1 MNTLSSISWSSKLF
15 PNKPSLS
22 NSLYVATLTS
32 LLALTGC
39 SDPKETTAADASQTE
54 ATTASDDVITLRF
67 SHFMTAS
74 DDINEQ
80 VFVPWAKKIE
90 EESNG
95 RLKIE
100 IYPSAT
106 LSKPGVTYEA
116 AAKGTI
122 DIGMQAHGYTA
133 GRFPLTQIL
142 ELPGLSNT
150 AAQQT
155 CILHKLYDDGVISK
169 EYEDSHMLYMI
180 GTGPG
185 ALHTIDKPIRTPAD
199 MKGLRIRQPSAVA
212 SYIIQTVGAAPV
224 GMPAPD
230 TYTSLQRGVIDGL
243 SFAWQPVRAF
253 RLDELVNTHTNIPFY
268 SAALVVTMNKDKY
281 QSLPDDLKKIIDDNS
296 GITMAAKAAQVF
308 DMANNEIMAEARAK
322 GDVMIEVPDPLNDP
336 DWSGPLI
343 EGSQKY
349 LDEVKATGLDAQ
361 SVYEKAKE
369 ASIACKT

>member
-1 MNTLSSISWSSKLF
+1 MISKLSSRLMRATPLTFSS
-15 PNKPSLS
+15 
-22 NSLYVATLTS
+22 T
-32 LLALTGC
+32 LLAALMVISGC
-39 SDPKETTAADASQTE
+39 ADKTE
-54 ATTASDDVITLRF
+54 VAASDDTAATANEPVTVLRF
-67 SHFMTAS
+67 SHFMTAN
-74 DDINEQ
+74 DGINKQ
-80 VFVPWAKKIE
+80 VFEPWAKAIE
-90 EESNG
+90 KDSND

-133 GRFPLTQIL
+133 GRFPLTQIV
-142 ELPGLSNT
+142 ELPGLSNS
-150 AAQQT
+150 AEQQS

-169 EYEDSHMLYMI
+169 EYEDTHMLYMI

-185 ALHTIDKPIRTPAD
+185 ALHTIDKPLRTPAD

-212 SYIIQTVGAAPV
+212 SYIIDTVGASPV

-243 SFAWQPVRAF
+243 CFAWQPIRAF

-268 SAALVVTMNKDKY
+268 SAALVVTMNKQKY
-281 QSLPDDLKKIIDDNS
+281 ESLPDDLKKVIDDHS
-296 GITMAAKAAQVF
+296 GKAMAAKAAKVF
-308 DMANNEIMAEARAK
+308 DVANNEIMAEARAK

-336 DWSGPLI
+336 DWGAPLL

-349 LDEVKATGLDAQ
+349 LDEVAATGLDAQ
-361 SVYEKAKE
+361 TVYDKAKA
-369 ASIACKT
+369 ASAACKATT